1 MNKANQIIDSAKQAI
16 IESTSKTKLDTPIR
30 KRVAYVVSHGKS
42 YASNGYAIRTHGIA
56 AALNKQGFDA
66 LCFVRPGRPWDFGAK
81 KKFAELQKEVE
92 GVTYIHSPWE
102 NFVVPKDVLERIK
115 VMALKFE
122 ELFRIYR
129 PEIVLAASNYEVA
142 FPAYIAAKKLGL
154 PFHYE
159 VRGFW
164 EISRLSRDPNWE
176 NSDGYYEQVE
186 LESFLVSHADKLYT
200 LNNAMVQEL
209 VRRGA
214 DKRSISLVPNAA
226 PTVSNN
232 EINNIKLRSEL
243 FDDKADTFL
252 LGYVGALTDYEG
264 LDTLLQAIASL
275 KDEKVKLLVV
285 GGNNPVNDSD
295 KHDEVLE
302 KLKKQA
308 IEFGLQNQVVF
319 TGRVAHDKVG
329 DYIRA
334 VDACV
339 VPRKPDVVCELV
351 SALKPLEY

>member
-1 MNKANQIIDSAKQAI
+1 M
-16 IESTSKTKLDTPIR
+16 
-30 KRVAYVVSHGKS
+30 
-42 YASNGYAIRTHGIA
+42 
-56 AALNKQGFDA
+56 
-66 LCFVRPGRPWDFGAK
+66 RPGRPWDFGAK

-275 KDEKVKLLVV
+275 KDEKVKLL
-285 GGNNPVNDSD
+285 
-295 KHDEVLE
+295 LLQAQQCYI
-302 KLKKQA
+302 LKK
-308 IEFGLQNQVVF
+308 
-319 TGRVAHDKVG
+319 
-329 DYIRA
+329 
-334 VDACV
+334 
-339 VPRKPDVVCELV
+339 
-351 SALKPLEY
+351 

>member
-209 VRRGA
+209 
-214 DKRSISLVPNAA
+214 
-226 PTVSNN
+226 
-232 EINNIKLRSEL
+232 
-243 FDDKADTFL
+243 
-252 LGYVGALTDYEG
+252 
-264 LDTLLQAIASL
+264 
-275 KDEKVKLLVV
+275 
-285 GGNNPVNDSD
+285 
-295 KHDEVLE
+295 
-302 KLKKQA
+302 
-308 IEFGLQNQVVF
+308 
-319 TGRVAHDKVG
+319 
-329 DYIRA
+329 
-334 VDACV
+334 
-339 VPRKPDVVCELV
+339 
-351 SALKPLEY
+351 